1 MSNDNNVDNKN
12 IDWNAVL
19 KKEAIGTGGVDL
31 CEVYGVG
38 DAYII
43 TKKGLSD
50 KKWYHI
56 PI

>member
-1 MSNDNNVDNKN
+1 MSNGNNVDNN
-12 IDWNAVL
+12 IDWNTVL

-31 CEVYGVG
+31 GEVYGVG

-43 TKKGLSD
+43 TQKGLSD

-56 PI
+56 PKS